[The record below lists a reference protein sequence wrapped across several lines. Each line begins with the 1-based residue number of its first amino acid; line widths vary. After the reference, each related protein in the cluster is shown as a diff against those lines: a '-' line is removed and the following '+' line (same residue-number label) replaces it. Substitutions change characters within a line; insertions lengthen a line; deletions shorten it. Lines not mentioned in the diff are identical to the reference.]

1 MNRESD
7 NDAGASGWSL
17 AQLVSDPLI
26 GLVMQSD
33 GVERHS
39 IELLFERLARERR
52 CSHGDAEAR
61 ALRAGL
67 DDRPRAAAASHPC
80 APEYRGWRPRQDSNL
95 RPLA

>member
-1 MNRESD
+1 MQNRSAFNGTKAMNRESD
-7 NDAGASGWSL
+7 NDVGASGWSL

-52 CSHGDAEAR
+52 CSHGDAKSR
-61 ALRAGL
+61 APGATRW
-67 DDRPRAAAASHPC
+67 DR
-80 APEYRGWRPRQDSNL
+80 
-95 RPLA
+95 